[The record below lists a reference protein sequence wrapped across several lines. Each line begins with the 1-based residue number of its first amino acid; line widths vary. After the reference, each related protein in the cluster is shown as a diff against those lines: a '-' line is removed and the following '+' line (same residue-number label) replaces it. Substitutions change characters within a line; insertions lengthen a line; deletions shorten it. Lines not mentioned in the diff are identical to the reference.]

1 MKKFLLASLATA
13 VFFLSV
19 GCSSEKEGDARKPE
33 NAGVVSV
40 VKIVGSTIPDTLTA
54 VGTVQAAETAQL
66 APQIMGTVVA
76 VHVREG
82 DPIRAGQVLVSIDP
96 AQSKAALEGTQAALA
111 ASEHQL
117 AAAQTQQKL
126 AEETL
131 TRYDTLFQRKSVS
144 PQEYDE
150 VKARAQA
157 AAAATEA
164 ARAQRSQAKAAVAQA
179 QSGFT
184 YTSIRA
190 PFNGVVIERRVDPGA
205 LASPGAPVLTVE
217 STGRFRLE
225 ATVDEASLRFVHM
238 GEAVPISLDAYPGES
253 LTGRVTQIVPAA
265 DPSSRTF
272 VVKIELPASKS
283 VRSGLFGRAQ
293 FPRGERTAILVPN
306 SSVVRRGALVGVFT
320 VGQDK
325 VAELRYV
332 TLGNTMGD
340 RVEVLSGLSPNEVVV
355 SSPGD
360 RELGGKQVEV
370 Q

>member
-1 MKKFLLASLATA
+1 MKKYLIIVFATTVFSLNIA
-13 VFFLSV
+13 
-19 GCSSEKEGDARKPE
+19 CSSDKGSEAQKPE
-33 NAGVVSV
+33 NAGKVGV
-40 VKIVGSTIPDTLTA
+40 VKVSNATIPDVITA

-96 AQSKAALEGTQAALA
+96 AQSKAALEGAQAALA

-131 TRYDTLFQRKSVS
+131 TRYDMLFQRKSVS

-157 AAAATEA
+157 AAASAEA
-164 ARAQRSQAKAAVAQA
+164 ARAQRSQSKAAVAQA
-179 QSGFT
+179 QSGFN

-205 LASPGAPVLTVE
+205 LASPGAPVMTVE
-217 STGRFRLE
+217 SNGRFRLE
-225 ATVDEASLRFVHM
+225 ATVDEANLRFVHM
-238 GEAVPISLDAYPGES
+238 GETVPVSLDAYPGES
-253 LTGRVTQIVPAA
+253 LNGKVAQIVPAA
-265 DPSSRTF
+265 DPASRTF
-272 VVKIELPASKS
+272 LVKLELPSS
-283 VRSGLFGRAQ
+283 TFVRSGLFGRTQ
-293 FPRGERTAILVPN
+293 FPRGERTAILIP
-306 SSVVRRGALVGVFT
+306 SASVVRRGALVGVFT
-320 VGQDK
+320 VGHNQL
-325 VAELRYV
+325 AELRYV
-332 TLGNTMGD
+332 TLGNPVGD
-340 RVEVLSGLSPNEVVV
+340 RIEVLSGLSPNEVVV

>member
-1 MKKFLLASLATA
+1 MKKYLLIVFATVA
-13 VFFLSV
+13 FFLSLS
-19 GCSSEKEGDARKPE
+19 CSSDKGGEAAKPE
-33 NAGVVSV
+33 NAGKVAV
-40 VKIVGSTIPDTLTA
+40 VKIASSTIPDTLTA

-66 APQIMGTVVA
+66 APQIMGAVVA

-82 DPIRAGQVLVSIDP
+82 DPIRVGQVLVSIDP
-96 AQSKAALEGTQAALA
+96 AQSKASLEGAQAALA

-117 AAAQTQQKL
+117 TAAQTQQKL

-131 TRYDTLFQRKSVS
+131 ARYDTLFQRKSVS

-157 AAAATEA
+157 AAAAAEA

-179 QSGFT
+179 QSGFA

-205 LASPGAPVLTVE
+205 LASPGAPVMTVE

-225 ATVDEASLRFVHM
+225 ATVDEANLRFIHI
-238 GEAVPISLDAYPGES
+238 GETVPVSLDAYPGES
-253 LTGRVTQIVPAA
+253 LVGKVTQIVPAA

-272 VVKIELPASKS
+272 LVKLELPVSKLI
-283 VRSGLFGRAQ
+283 RSGLFGRAQ
-293 FPRGERTAILVPN
+293 FPRGERSALLVPN
-306 SSVVRRGALVGVFT
+306 SSVVRRGALDAVFII
-320 VGQDK
+320 GDDR
-325 VAELRYV
+325 VAAIRYV
-332 TLGNTMGD
+332 TLGNPNGD

>member
-1 MKKFLLASLATA
+1 MKKYLIIVFATA
-13 VFFLSV
+13 VFFLTTS
-19 GCSSEKEGDARKPE
+19 CSSDKGSESQKPE
-33 NAGVVSV
+33 NAGKVSV
-40 VKIVGSTIPDTLTA
+40 VKVSNSTIPDTLTA

-82 DPIRAGQVLVSIDP
+82 DPIRSGQVLVSIDP
-96 AQSKAALEGTQAALA
+96 AQSSAALEGAQAALA

-131 TRYDTLFQRKSVS
+131 VRYDTLFQRKSVS

-157 AAAATEA
+157 AAASAEA

-179 QSGFT
+179 QSGFN

-205 LASPGAPVLTVE
+205 LASPGAPVMTVE

-225 ATVDEASLRFVHM
+225 ATVDEASLRFVRM
-238 GEAVPISLDAYPGES
+238 GETVPVSLDAYPGES
-253 LTGRVTQIVPAA
+253 LNGRVTQIVPAA

-272 VVKIELPASKS
+272 LVKLELPSSKF

-293 FPRGERTAILVPN
+293 FPRGERSAILIP
-306 SSVVRRGALVGVFT
+306 STSVVHRGALVGVFAI
-320 VGQDK
+320 GQNQL
-325 VAELRYV
+325 AELRYV
-332 TLGNTMGD
+332 TLGNPVGD

>member
-1 MKKFLLASLATA
+1 MKKSLIIVFVSAVVLLATN
-13 VFFLSV
+13 
-19 GCSSEKEGDARKPE
+19 CSSNQGSEIQKPE
-33 NAGVVSV
+33 NAGKVSV
-40 VKIVGSTIPDTLTA
+40 VEVSNSSIPDLLTA
-54 VGTVQAAETAQL
+54 VGTVQAAATAQL
-66 APQIMGTVVA
+66 APQVMGTVVS
-76 VHVREG
+76 VGVREG

-96 AQSKAALEGTQAALA
+96 AQSKAALEGAQAALT

-131 TRYDTLFQRKSVS
+131 ARYDTLFQRKSVS

-157 AAAATEA
+157 AAASADA

-179 QSGFT
+179 QSGFD

-205 LASPGAPVLTVE
+205 LASPGAPVMTVE

-225 ATVDEASLRFVHM
+225 ATVDEADVRFVRM
-238 GEAVPISLDAYPGES
+238 GESVSVSLDAYPGES
-253 LTGRVTQIVPAA
+253 LNGRVTQIVPAA
-265 DPSSRTF
+265 DPSTRTF
-272 VVKIELPASKS
+272 LVKLELPSSKL
-283 VRSGLFGRAQ
+283 VRSGLSGRAQ
-293 FPRGERTAILVPN
+293 FTRGERTAMLIPN
-306 SSVVRRGALVGVFT
+306 TSVVHQGALVAVFI
-320 VGQDK
+320 VGQNQ
-325 VAELRYV
+325 VAGLRYV
-332 TLGNTMGD
+332 TLGNAVGD

-355 SSPGD
+355 SSPRD
-360 RELGGKQVEV
+360 RDLSGKQVEV

>member
-1 MKKFLLASLATA
+1 MKKYLIIVFATT
-13 VFFLSV
+13 VFFLSI
-19 GCSSEKEGDARKPE
+19 GCSSEKGREAQKPE
-33 NAGVVSV
+33 SAGRVAVVRISNA
-40 VKIVGSTIPDTLTA
+40 TIPDVLAA

-82 DPIRAGQVLVSIDP
+82 DPIHAGQVLVSIDP
-96 AQSKAALEGTQAALA
+96 AQSKAGLEGAQAALA
-111 ASEHQL
+111 ASEHQF

-164 ARAQRSQAKAAVAQA
+164 ARAQSSQAKAAVAQA
-179 QSGFT
+179 QYGFN

-190 PFNGVVIERRVDPGA
+190 PFRGVVIERRVDPGA
-205 LASPGAPVLTVE
+205 LASPGAPVMTVE

-225 ATVDEASLRFVHM
+225 ASVDEANLRFVHM
-238 GEAVPISLDAYPGES
+238 GETVPVSLDAYPGES
-253 LTGRVTQIVPAA
+253 LNGKVTQIVPSA

-272 VVKIELPASKS
+272 LVKLELPSSKF

-293 FPRGERTAILVPN
+293 FSRGERNAILIPGT
-306 SSVVRRGALVGVFT
+306 SVVHRGALVGVFT
-320 VGQDK
+320 VGQNQL
-325 VAELRYV
+325 AELRYV
-332 TLGNTMGD
+332 TLGNPVGD
-340 RVEVLSGLSPNEVVV
+340 RVEVLSGLSSNEVVI
-355 SSPGD
+355 SSPGN

>member
-1 MKKFLLASLATA
+1 MKKYFVIVFAIA
-13 VFFLSV
+13 FFLSTI
-19 GCSSEKEGDARKPE
+19 GCSSDNGSEVQKPE
-33 NAGVVSV
+33 NAGKVSV
-40 VKIVGSTIPDTLTA
+40 VKVSNATIPDVLTA

-76 VHVREG
+76 VLVREG

-96 AQSKAALEGTQAALA
+96 AQSKAVLEGAQAALA

-131 TRYDTLFQRKSVS
+131 TRYDSLFQRKSVS

-157 AAAATEA
+157 ASAAAEA
-164 ARAQRSQAKAAVAQA
+164 ARAQRLQAKAAVAQA
-179 QSGFT
+179 QSGFN

-190 PFNGVVIERRVDPGA
+190 PFHGVVIERRVDPGA
-205 LASPGAPVLTVE
+205 LASPGAPVMTVE
-217 STGRFRLE
+217 ATGRFRLE

-238 GEAVPISLDAYPGES
+238 GETVPVSLDAYPGES
-253 LTGRVTQIVPAA
+253 LNGKVSQIVPAA

-272 VVKIELPASKS
+272 LVKLELPSSKLI
-283 VRSGLFGRAQ
+283 RSGLFGRAQ
-293 FPRGERTAILVPN
+293 FPRGEHSAVLIPGT
-306 SSVVRRGALVGVFT
+306 SVVRRGALVGVFI
-320 VGQDK
+320 VGQNQL
-325 VAELRYV
+325 AELRYV
-332 TLGNTMGD
+332 TLGNPVGD
-340 RVEVLSGLSPNEVVV
+340 RVEVLSGLSPNEIVV

>member
-1 MKKFLLASLATA
+1 MKKYLIPVFATA
-13 VFFLSV
+13 VFFLSMS
-19 GCSSEKEGDARKPE
+19 CSSNKGSDAQKPE
-33 NAGVVSV
+33 NAGKVSV
-40 VKIVGSTIPDTLTA
+40 VKVSNSTIPDLLTA

-82 DPIRAGQVLVSIDP
+82 DPIRAGEVLVSIDP
-96 AQSKAALEGTQAALA
+96 AQSKATLEGAQAALA

-117 AAAQTQQKL
+117 AAAQTQQRL

-131 TRYDTLFQRKSVS
+131 ARYETLYQRKSVS

-150 VKARAQA
+150 VKARAQSA
-157 AAAATEA
+157 AASAEA
-164 ARAQRSQAKAAVAQA
+164 ARAQRLQAKAAVAQA
-179 QSGFT
+179 QSGFN

-205 LASPGAPVLTVE
+205 LASPGAPVMTVE

-225 ATVDEASLRFVHM
+225 TTVDEASLRFVHM
-238 GEAVPISLDAYPGES
+238 GETVPVSLDAYPGES
-253 LTGRVTQIVPAA
+253 LIGRVTQIVPAA

-272 VVKIELPASKS
+272 LVKIELPSSKF

-293 FPRGERTAILVPN
+293 FSRGERSAILIP
-306 SSVVRRGALVGVFT
+306 STSVVHRGALVGVFA
-320 VGQDK
+320 VGQNQL
-325 VAELRYV
+325 AELRYV
-332 TLGNTMGD
+332 TLGNPVGD
-340 RVEVLSGLSPNEVVV
+340 RVEVLSGLSMNDVIV

>member
-1 MKKFLLASLATA
+1 MKKYFLTIFAIA
-13 VFFLSV
+13 VLFLSMS
-19 GCSSEKEGDARKPE
+19 CSSEKRSEAQKPE
-33 NAGVVSV
+33 TGGKVAV
-40 VKIVGSTIPDTLTA
+40 VKVSNSTIPDVLTA
-54 VGTVQAAETAQL
+54 VGTVHAAETAQL

-82 DPIRAGQVLVSIDP
+82 DTIRAGQVLVSIDP
-96 AQSKAALEGTQAALA
+96 AQSKASLEGAQAALS

-131 TRYDTLFQRKSVS
+131 ARYDTLFQRKSVS

-157 AAAATEA
+157 AAAAAEA
-164 ARAQRSQAKAAVAQA
+164 TRAQRSQAKAAVEQA
-179 QSGFT
+179 QSGFA

-190 PFNGVVIERRVDPGA
+190 PFHGVVIERRVDPGA
-205 LASPGAPVLTVE
+205 LASPGTPVMTVE
-217 STGRFRLE
+217 SNGRFRLE
-225 ATVDEASLRFVHM
+225 ATVDEANLRFVRT
-238 GEAVPISLDAYPGES
+238 GETVPVSLDAYLGE
-253 LTGRVTQIVPAA
+253 GMNAKVIQIIPAA

-272 VVKIELPASKS
+272 LVKLELPALKL

-293 FPRGERTAILVPN
+293 FPRGERTTILIPN
-306 SSVVRRGALVGVFT
+306 SSVIRRGALNAVFT
-320 VGQDK
+320 VGQDE
-325 VAELRYV
+325 VAALRYV
-332 TLGNTMGD
+332 TLGNVMGD
-340 RVEVLSGLSPNEVVV
+340 RIEVLSGLSLNEVVV

-360 RELGGKQVEV
+360 RELAGKQVEV

>member
-1 MKKFLLASLATA
+1 MKKSLILGFATSI
-13 VFFLSV
+13 FFLTTN
-19 GCSSEKEGDARKPE
+19 CSSEKGSDTHKPE
-33 NAGVVSV
+33 SAGRVSV
-40 VKIVGSTIPDTLTA
+40 VKVSNSTIPDTLTA

-82 DPIRAGQVLVSIDP
+82 DLIRAGQVLVSVDP
-96 AQSKAALEGTQAALA
+96 AQSKASLEGAQAALA

-131 TRYDTLFQRKSVS
+131 ARYDTLFQRRSVS

-157 AAAATEA
+157 AAASAEA
-164 ARAQRSQAKAAVAQA
+164 ARAQRSQAQAAVAQA
-179 QSGFT
+179 QSGFN

-190 PFNGVVIERRVDPGA
+190 PFSGVVIERRVDPGA
-205 LASPGAPVLTVE
+205 LASPGAPVMTVE

-225 ATVDEASLRFVHM
+225 ATVDEASFRFVHM
-238 GEAVPISLDAYPGES
+238 GETVPVSLDAYPGES
-253 LTGRVTQIVPAA
+253 LNGRVTQIVPAA

-272 VVKIELPASKS
+272 VVKLELPSSKL

-293 FPRGERTAILVPN
+293 FSRGERNAILIPN
-306 SSVVRRGALVGVFT
+306 SSVIRRGALVGVFT
-320 VGQDK
+320 IGQNQL
-325 VAELRYV
+325 AELRYV
-332 TLGNTMGD
+332 TLGNPVGD
-340 RVEVLSGLSPNEVVV
+340 RVEVLSGLSPNDVVV